1 MSRWSSSNYEGPKEN
16 GWPQGKGKYTF
27 PNGTI
32 YEGFFDK
39 GEFHGDGV
47 LIYPKKVNNPKLQ
60 ITYNISLGPLRC
72 QMGKRKNDRRKILLL

>member
-1 MSRWSSSNYEGPKEN
+1 MSRWSESNYVGPTEN

-47 LIYPKKVNNPKLQ
+47 LIYPKKV
-60 ITYNISLGPLRC
+60 
-72 QMGKRKNDRRKILLL
+72 ILTLYEHL